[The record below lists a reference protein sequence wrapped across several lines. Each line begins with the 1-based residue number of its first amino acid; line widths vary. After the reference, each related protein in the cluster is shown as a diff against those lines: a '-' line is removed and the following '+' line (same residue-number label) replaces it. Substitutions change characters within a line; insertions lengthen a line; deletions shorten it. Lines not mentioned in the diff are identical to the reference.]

1 MLFFKHKGLDG
12 PSHKCCFFST
22 MNIERWRGIWLGR
35 AGSVLIG
42 VLGWILAGC
51 TSGPPVAGP
60 QPASDASA
68 MPANGPRPG
77 AGAAQFG
84 GMITTDRKAAEESPR
99 AQERPGLATRW
110 GEETDAPV
118 SFRNFTRASSKPA
131 GADAIWYNDKKGLE
145 AMDGRTWKVEG
156 AQQAAGGMV
165 EWGVKGRV
173 GWLPA
178 YKSSFWGGKRFVQG
192 SKGGRY
198 KLVVKNRCK
207 SRLEVVLSVDGL
219 DVMDGKSASFRK
231 RGYIVDPDETIEV
244 EGFRTS
250 ADAVAAFEF
259 SGVGASYANLK
270 HGDTRNVGVI
280 GLAVFTEKGRDPWTW
295 MPAEVRKRGSARAFA
310 EAP

>member
-1 MLFFKHKGLDG
+1 MVMSG
-12 PSHKCCFFST
+12 
-22 MNIERWRGIWLGR
+22 RGVWLG
-35 AGSVLIG
+35 IG
-42 VLGWILAGC
+42 VLAVFLVAC
-51 TSGPPVAGP
+51 SGPTTAPP
-60 QPASDASA
+60 QPATDASS
-68 MPANGPRPG
+68 MPYNAPS
-77 AGAAQFG
+77 AGSAAQLG
-84 GMITTDRKAAEESPR
+84 GSRVASESYAPREEAR
-99 AQERPGLATRW
+99 RGLATRW
-110 GEETDAPV
+110 GDERDAPV
-118 SFRNFTRASSKPA
+118 SFRSFTRASSKPA
-131 GADAIWYNDKKGLE
+131 GTDAIWYNDKEGLE

-156 AQQAAGGMV
+156 AQQAAGGLV

-178 YKSSFWGGKRFVQG
+178 YKSSYWGGKRFVQG

-231 RGYIVDPDETIEV
+231 RGYIVDPGETVEV

-270 HGDTRNVGVI
+270 HGDTRNVGVV
-280 GLAVFTEKGRDPWTW
+280 GLAVFTEKGRDPWGW
-295 MPAEVRKRGSARAFA
+295 MSIEPHKRGAARPFA

>member
-1 MLFFKHKGLDG
+1 MLFFQQKALDG
-12 PSHKCCFFST
+12 AVGKCCFFST
-22 MNIERWRGIWLGR
+22 MKFRTW
-35 AGSVLIG
+35 VF
-42 VLGWILAGC
+42 LAGLGLLAVVL
-51 TSGPPVAGP
+51 SGCSGGPGGGPRMGSEMPYNAP
-60 QPASDASA
+60 QPASGSADAAVMKSTAEQA
-68 MPANGPRPG
+68 MAE
-77 AGAAQFG
+77 
-84 GMITTDRKAAEESPR
+84 TTIVHK
-99 AQERPGLATRW
+99 ERPGLATRW

-118 SFRNFTRASSKPA
+118 SFRSFTRASSKPA
-131 GADAIWYNDKKGLE
+131 GTDAIWYNDKKGLE

-156 AQQAAGGMV
+156 MQQAAGGMV
-165 EWGVKGRV
+165 EWGVRGRV

-178 YKSSFWGGKRFVQG
+178 YKSSYWGGKRFVQG

-219 DVMDGKSASFRK
+219 DVMDGKTASFRK
-231 RGYIVDPDETIEV
+231 RGYIVDPGETLEV

-280 GLAVFTEKGRDPWTW
+280 GLAVFTEKGCDPWTW
-295 MPAEVRKRGSARAFA
+295 MPAEVKRRSSARSFA

>member
-1 MLFFKHKGLDG
+1 MQFFQQKALDG
-12 PSHKCCFFST
+12 AVSKCCFFST
-22 MNIERWRGIWLGR
+22 MKFERWLALAGVGIL
-35 AGSVLIG
+35 AG
-42 VLGWILAGC
+42 ILAGC
-51 TSGPPVAGP
+51 SGGPGGGPGVASQMPYNAP
-60 QPASDASA
+60 QPAQGSADAAAMKSSA
-68 MPANGPRPG
+68 QPS
-77 AGAAQFG
+77 
-84 GMITTDRKAAEESPR
+84 AAETTVLH
-99 AQERPGLATRW
+99 QERPGLATRW

-118 SFRNFTRASSKPA
+118 SFRSFNRASSKPA
-131 GADAIWYNDKKGLE
+131 GTDAIWYNDKKGLE

-156 AQQAAGGMV
+156 MQQAAGGMV

-178 YKSSFWGGKRFVQG
+178 YKSSYWGGKRFVQG

-219 DVMDGKSASFRK
+219 DVMDGKTASFRK
-231 RGYIVDPDETIEV
+231 RGYIVDPGETVEV

-259 SGVGASYANLK
+259 SGVGASYANLR

-295 MPAEVRKRGSARAFA
+295 MPAELQKRGGARAFA